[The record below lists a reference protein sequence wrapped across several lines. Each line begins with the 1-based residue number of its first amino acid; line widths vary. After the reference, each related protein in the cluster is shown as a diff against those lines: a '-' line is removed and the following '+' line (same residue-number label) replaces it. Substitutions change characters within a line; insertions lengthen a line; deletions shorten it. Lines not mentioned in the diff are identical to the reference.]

1 MTPIIK
7 RKYIKVY
14 QRVRHYNN
22 LVILTILTQW
32 EDSDH
37 RKYVHGYCAM
47 TWAHYERKAWLWSVW
62 PKHVVLYEKFV
73 NQESD
78 VWTVTWEKYTR
89 SDNGNSQC
97 PQILNH
103 LRKQPDSESS
113 QKTIVLSIRT
123 AFETTSTFYDTQ
135 CRNAFCY
142 SKGRGNVIYLKMK
155 SQGKYLELGNKRYC
169 EFEIYMTMT
178 AMIYTLLVTGYL
190 MSWVTEWKTKNTTIL
205 VRSLFEST
213 LFQIPRE

>member
-1 MTPIIK
+1 MRRFRPSKICARLLCNDLGTLREK
-7 RKYIKVY
+7 S
-14 QRVRHYNN
+14 
-22 LVILTILTQW
+22 LTMVSLAETC
-32 EDSDH
+32 S
-37 RKYVHGYCAM
+37 
-47 TWAHYERKAWLWSVW
+47 SVW
-62 PKHVVLYEKFV
+62 KIC
-73 NQESD
+73 ES
-78 VWTVTWEKYTR
+78 
-89 SDNGNSQC
+89 
-97 PQILNH
+97 
-103 LRKQPDSESS
+103 RKWCVDSNVRKIYKIWQWKLTMPPDSESS